1 MNILHVLSQREVTGA
16 ETFAATLATVQVRA
30 GHGVWI
36 VSDTFHSK
44 TSAQVVS
51 EPIGKRDAVQRIRNI
66 FTLRSFISK
75 NKIDVV
81 HAHSRAASWVSAFAT
96 LGKRV
101 PLLSTIHGRQHIHLS
116 TKISSLYGQKIL
128 AVCEDIFEHLI
139 EDLGFD
145 PDSISVVRNGLAL
158 DDWKSSP
165 DDRTKERFR
174 TISIIGR
181 LSGPKGEL
189 LQKIVGEVIPLVLKR
204 DPDIVV
210 NIVGGMSIPES
221 VRKFVDRS
229 VEKNHRGAIR
239 HHGFSENVKEYY
251 CRSSLIIGSGRVA
264 MEALATGARVI
275 AVGESNYVGAINEAT
290 KGEALMTNFGDS
302 GKRVEFDAFR
312 MADDIITAIGSNNG
326 STYNW
331 GREFVSS
338 NYDIN
343 LVARQVSSAYAE
355 AAALKNGLVEI
366 PVLMYHRI
374 TDGVP
379 AGTRHGTY
387 VTKKDFERQL
397 ASLERRRRTPLTF
410 VQMKEILEGKR
421 SLPDR
426 PIMIT
431 FDDGYEDNYLNAF
444 PLLRSYSFSATVF
457 LLGNRSL
464 TKNEWDTIHGEPV
477 AGLLTDSQIK
487 EMYAGGIEFGAHS
500 MTHKMLTE
508 IPLSEA
514 ETEIR
519 RSKAELE
526 QRLGVPVISFAYPY
540 GRVNERVKHIARDAG
555 YVFGAASDSG
565 PRNFWKDSFE
575 IRRIQVFPNTSPFS
589 FWKKSSGRYHRY
601 KSVR

>member
-16 ETFAATLATVQVRA
+16 ETFAATLANVQVRD
-30 GHGVWI
+30 GHRVWI
-36 VSDTFHSK
+36 VSDTFRSK

-51 EPIGKRDAVQRIRNI
+51 EPIGKRDVVQRIKNI

-96 LGKRV
+96 LGKKV
-101 PLLSTIHGRQHIHLS
+101 PMLSTIHGRQHIHLS
-116 TKISSLYGQKIL
+116 TKISRLYGQRIL
-128 AVCEDIFEHLI
+128 AVCEDIFEHLV
-139 EDLGFD
+139 EDLGFN
-145 PDSISVVRNGLAL
+145 PDLISVVRNGLEL
-158 DDWKSSP
+158 DDWKCNA
-165 DDRTKERFR
+165 DKRAKERSK
-174 TISIIGR
+174 TISIVGR

-189 LQKIVGEVIPLVLKR
+189 LQKIVGEVVPLVLKR
-204 DPDIVV
+204 HPDIVID
-210 NIVGGMSIPES
+210 IVGGMNIPES
-221 VRKFVDRS
+221 VRSFVDDLIGKSRS
-229 VEKNHRGAIR
+229 GTIR
-239 HHGFSENVKEYY
+239 RSGFSENVREVY
-251 CRSSLIIGSGRVA
+251 CRSSLVIGSGRVA
-264 MEALATGARVI
+264 MEALAAGVRVI
-275 AVGESNYVGAINEAT
+275 AVGESNYVGLINEET
-290 KGEALMTNFGDS
+290 KREALMTNFGDS
-302 GKRVEFDAFR
+302 GKRVEFDAGR
-312 MADDIITAIGSNNG
+312 MAADIITAIGGKNG
-326 STYNW
+326 STYDW
-331 GREFVSS
+331 GREFISS

-355 AAALKNGLVEI
+355 AAALKNGVVEI

-387 VTKKDFERQL
+387 VTKRNFARQL

-421 SLPDR
+421 SLPDH

-431 FDDGYEDNYLNAF
+431 FDDGYEDNYLNAY
-444 PLLRSYSFSATVF
+444 PLLQSFSFPATVF
-457 LLGNRSL
+457 LLGNRSM

-477 AGLLTDSQIK
+477 ADLLTDSQIR
-487 EMYAGGIEFGAHS
+487 EMHAGGIEFGAHS

-526 QRLGVPVISFAYPY
+526 QRLGAPVISFAYPY
-540 GRVNERVKHIARDAG
+540 GRLNERVKHIARDAG
-555 YVFGAASDSG
+555 YMFGAASDSG
-565 PRNFWKDSFE
+565 PRNFWKDRYE

-589 FWKKSSGRYHRY
+589 FWKKSSGLYHWY
-601 KSVR
+601 KNVR